1 MYDKEMLYQDAM
13 DMLLATSRTFF
24 IPITYLE
31 PGLKEAVASAYLS
44 MRAID
49 EIEDHPELAS
59 ATKINLLREISNLLV
74 QPFKTGKINQL
85 FADHRSSLPEVTL
98 CLEKWIQLSPKTI
111 LPNILKATSKMASG
125 MADWVA
131 KKWVIKD
138 KNDLDNYTYYVAGLV
153 GVLLSEVW
161 RWYDSIETDEQLAI
175 SFGRGLQ
182 AVNIIRNRE
191 EDLAR
196 GVNFFP
202 EGWSMDDMFDYAERN
217 LACAEEYCQSLTHE
231 TIIKFCRIPLALA
244 HGTLT
249 ALKEG
254 KEKLSR
260 ADVHE
265 IVKSVT

>member
-1 MYDKEMLYQDAM
+1 MNDKDMLYKDAM
-13 DMLLATSRTFF
+13 DMLLETSRTFF

-31 PGLKEAVASAYLS
+31 PGLQEAVASAYLS

-49 EIEDHPELAS
+49 EIEDHPELAPT
-59 ATKINLLREISNLLV
+59 TKINLLREVSDILA
-74 QPFKTGKINQL
+74 QPFSAGKINQL
-85 FADHRSSLPEVTL
+85 FAAHRSSLPEVTL
-98 CLEKWIQLSPKTI
+98 RLEKWIQLCPKTI

-138 KNDLDNYTYYVAGLV
+138 QDDLDDYTFYVAGLV

-161 RWYDSIETDEQLAI
+161 KWYDAIETDEKLAI

-196 GVNFFP
+196 GVDFFP
-202 EGWSMDDMFDYAERN
+202 DGWSMDDMFEYAERN
-217 LACAEEYCQSLTHE
+217 LAQAEEYCQALKHE

-260 ADVHE
+260 VDVHE

>member
-1 MYDKEMLYQDAM
+1 
-13 DMLLATSRTFF
+13 
-24 IPITYLE
+24 
-31 PGLKEAVASAYLS
+31 
-44 MRAID
+44 
-49 EIEDHPELAS
+49 
-59 ATKINLLREISNLLV
+59 
-74 QPFKTGKINQL
+74 TGKINQL

-196 GVNFFP
+196 GVDFFP

-217 LACAEEYCQSLTHE
+217 LACAEEYCQSLTH
-231 TIIKFCRIPLALA
+231 
-244 HGTLT
+244 
-249 ALKEG
+249 
-254 KEKLSR
+254 
-260 ADVHE
+260 
-265 IVKSVT
+265 